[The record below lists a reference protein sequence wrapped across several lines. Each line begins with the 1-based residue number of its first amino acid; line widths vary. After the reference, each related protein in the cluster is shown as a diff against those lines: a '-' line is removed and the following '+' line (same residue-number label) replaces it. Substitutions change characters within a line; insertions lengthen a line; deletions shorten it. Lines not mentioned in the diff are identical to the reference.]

1 MIEHDPSNQIAST
14 GLEAAAAQAL
24 HGLGEGRQLDR
35 RGFMRGF
42 ALAGALAGMA
52 LGGCASQNQV
62 IDQQPQLVVPTPVPR
77 LRAAFS
83 HNGLKGS
90 WNARGRDTSQSLGR
104 LLGIDVVNYDGE
116 FLVDKQR
123 KDLEEIAAKQWDF
136 VAIHPAAVNAYIE
149 PVRELIKRG
158 IPVIDMDTRLADDLD
173 GLGVVSFLEPDNV
186 WMGEQVTTAV
196 IEAARRAA
204 QSDSFEIVH
213 TQGVLTHTGAQGR
226 AQGFRNVIERYPG
239 VKVVDETPGEWDVG
253 KTTRIWEDLLE
264 RHPNIRAAFF
274 HNDEMALA
282 ALRVITKARKQK
294 QISVG
299 GVDGLVDACAAVARG
314 DMVVTVI
321 NPTGRIHSGA
331 LWIGYFLAT
340 QGERANVP
348 KFIRIDGGVVRRD
361 TAAGYIWQ
369 GDHLLI

>member
-1 MIEHDPSNQIAST
+1 MEQAE
-14 GLEAAAAQAL
+14 LEALDRAVRS
-24 HGLGEGRQLDR
+24 LGEGRRMDR
-35 RGFMRGF
+35 RAFTRGF
-42 ALAGALAGMA
+42 ALCGLMA
-52 LGGCASQNQV
+52 SVLLSGCESQ
-62 IDQQPQLVVPTPVPR
+62 DQRTSQLIETVSPTPAPR

-83 HNGLKGS
+83 HLGLNTAWVLRGS
-90 WNARGRDTSQSLGR
+90 QTAKFMGR
-104 LLGIDVVNYDGE
+104 LLQIDVVPYDGE
-116 FLVDKQR
+116 LSVDKQR
-123 KDLEEIAAKQWDF
+123 RDLEEIAEQDWDF
-136 VAIHPAAVNAYIE
+136 VAIHPLAVNAYLD
-149 PVRELIKRG
+149 PVRQLISRG

-186 WMGEQVTTAV
+186 WMGEQVTTTV

-294 QISVG
+294 QIVVG

-314 DMVVTVI
+314 DMIVTVI

-348 KFIRIDGGVVRRD
+348 KFIRIDGGIVNKD
-361 TAAGYIWQ
+361 TAPGYLW
-369 GDHLLI
+369 L

>member
-1 MIEHDPSNQIAST
+1 MDE
-14 GLEAAAAQAL
+14 EFAL
-24 HGLGEGRQLDR
+24 INRAVQSLGEGRRMDR
-35 RGFMRGF
+35 RGFMRGL
-42 ALAGALAGMA
+42 ALCGLVAGTL
-52 LGGCASQNQV
+52 LSGCESQ
-62 IDQQPQLVVPTPVPR
+62 DQRTSELIETVSPTPVPR

-83 HNGLKGS
+83 HLGLNTAWVLRGS
-90 WNARGRDTSQSLGR
+90 QTAKFMGR
-104 LLGIDVVNYDGE
+104 LLRIDVVPYDGE
-116 FLVDKQR
+116 LSVDKQR
-123 KDLEEIAAKQWDF
+123 RDLEEIAEQQWDF
-136 VAIHPAAVNAYIE
+136 VAIHPLAVNAYIE
-149 PVRELIKRG
+149 PVRQLISRG
-158 IPVIDMDTRLADDLD
+158 IPVIDMDTRLADDLE
-173 GLGVVSFLEPDNV
+173 GLGVASFLEPDNV
-186 WMGEQVTTAV
+186 WMGEQVTMTV

-239 VKVVDETPGEWDVG
+239 VKVVDETPGDWDVG
-253 KTTRIWEDLLE
+253 KTTRIWENLLE

-282 ALRVITKARKQK
+282 ALRVIAKARKQK
-294 QISVG
+294 QIMVG

-314 DMVVTVI
+314 DMVGTVI

-348 KFIRIDGGVVRRD
+348 KFIRIDGGIVNKD
-361 TAAGYIWQ
+361 TAPGYLWL

>member
-1 MIEHDPSNQIAST
+1 MDEEFAQITRAVQS
-14 GLEAAAAQAL
+14 LDD
-24 HGLGEGRQLDR
+24 GRRMDR
-35 RGFMRGF
+35 RGFVRGF
-42 ALAGALAGMA
+42 GLCSLMA
-52 LGGCASQNQV
+52 SMLLSGCASQ
-62 IDQQPQLVVPTPVPR
+62 DQRTDQLIETVSPTPAPR

-83 HNGLKGS
+83 HLGLNTAWVLRGS
-90 WNARGRDTSQSLGR
+90 QTAKFMGR
-104 LLGIDVVNYDGE
+104 LLRIDVVAYDGE
-116 FLVDKQR
+116 LSVDKQR
-123 KDLEEIAAKQWDF
+123 RDLEEIAEQQWDF
-136 VAIHPAAVNAYIE
+136 VAIHPLAVNAYNE
-149 PVRELIKRG
+149 PVRQLISRG
-158 IPVIDMDTRLADDLD
+158 IPVIDMDTRLADDLE
-173 GLGVVSFLEPDNV
+173 GLGVASFLEPDNV
-186 WMGEQVTTAV
+186 WMGEQVTTAI

-226 AQGFRNVIERYPG
+226 AQGFHNVLERYPG
-239 VKVVDETPGEWDVG
+239 VKVVDETPGDWDVG
-253 KTTRIWEDLLE
+253 KTTRIWESLLE

-282 ALRVITKARKQK
+282 ALRVISKARKQK
-294 QISVG
+294 QVLVG

-314 DMVVTVI
+314 EMVGTVI

-348 KFIRIDGGVVRRD
+348 RFIRIDGGMVDKD
-361 TAAGYIWQ
+361 TAPGYLWL

>member
-1 MIEHDPSNQIAST
+1 MDEQ
-14 GLEAAAAQAL
+14 LAL
-24 HGLGEGRQLDR
+24 INRAVESLGEGRHMDR
-35 RGFMRGF
+35 RTFTRGF
-42 ALAGALAGMA
+42 ALCGMLAGML
-52 LGGCASQNQV
+52 LGGCESQEQRTA
-62 IDQQPQLVVPTPVPR
+62 QLIETVAPTPAPR

-83 HNGLKGS
+83 HLGLNTAWVLRGS
-90 WNARGRDTSQSLGR
+90 ETAKFMGR
-104 LLGIDVVNYDGE
+104 LLGIDVVSYDGE
-116 FLVDKQR
+116 LSVDKQR
-123 KDLEEIAAKQWDF
+123 RDLEEIAEQQWDF
-136 VAIHPAAVNAYIE
+136 VAIHPLAINAYVE
-149 PVRELIKRG
+149 PVRRLVARG

-173 GLGVVSFLEPDNV
+173 GLGIASFLEPDNV

-196 IEAARRAA
+196 VEAARRAA

-213 TQGVLTHTGAQGR
+213 TQGALTHTGAQGR
-226 AQGFRNVIERYPG
+226 AQGFHNVIERHPG
-239 VKVVDETPGEWDVG
+239 ISVVDETPGDWDVG

-282 ALRVITKARKQK
+282 ALRVITKAHKQQ
-294 QISVG
+294 QIMVG

-314 DMVVTVI
+314 DLVVTVV

-348 KFIRIDGGVVRRD
+348 KFIRIDGGIVNKE
-361 TAAGYIWQ
+361 TAAGYLWL